1 MLMKRIYEYD
11 DIQPILE
18 RLTADKESGEIEFK
32 SSKGGFP
39 HSFWETYSSFA
50 NTNGGTIIFGA
61 REKDGQFF
69 LDGITREQAE
79 KYMRDFFN
87 NMHSKQ
93 NVNIPLL
100 TEKDVQMVELD
111 GAYFLFFY
119 IPRANISLR
128 PVFCG
133 LDPYTGTYRRDIEG
147 DYHCSREE
155 INSMYADANL
165 GSPVD
170 GRILKNYSKDDL
182 DGDSIKQYRRLFEKA
197 NPDHVWST
205 LPEDEFLEKINVFR
219 TDRKTGEK
227 GLTYAGL
234 LMFGTYSAIMDENP
248 NFFPDYQEIEN
259 PKDRWVNRIYPD
271 GNWESNLFQFY
282 RRVLPILQGFLP
294 KPFRLE
300 GNQRINET
308 AAHVAVREAL
318 TNLCIHAD
326 HTENSTLNVYKY
338 PNKIVFSNPGT
349 MLISLDQYYKGG
361 ESICRNKYL
370 QTMFMFLGS
379 SEKAGSGTDKI
390 LHGWEEQNWKKPY
403 IMEKS
408 RPNKVVLTMPLE
420 SLMDDHVI
428 EALSRHFGKRMEGL
442 SHQQVMAL
450 ALAYS
455 EEEITNER
463 LQHALDMHRADI
475 TDMLSKMCSMQL
487 LESSGYGRGKKYHVY
502 GIEVTTFDGK
512 VATSGRKVATSDGKV
527 ATSGRKVATSD
538 RKVATLKKRYSKEEL
553 RKMILDV
560 CRDWRTIEEISYI
573 IERDSV
579 YLRNKVIPQMS
590 DLLEKMYENIPHH
603 PRQKYRAR
611 QQETD

>member
-1 MLMKRIYEYD
+1 MKHIYEYD

-18 RLTADKESGEIEFK
+18 RLT
-32 SSKGGFP
+32 
-39 HSFWETYSSFA
+39 
-50 NTNGGTIIFGA
+50 
-61 REKDGQFF
+61 
-69 LDGITREQAE
+69 
-79 KYMRDFFN
+79 
-87 NMHSKQ
+87 
-93 NVNIPLL
+93 V
-100 TEKDVQMVELD
+100 
-111 GAYFLFFY
+111 
-119 IPRANISLR
+119 
-128 PVFCG
+128 
-133 LDPYTGTYRRDIEG
+133 
-147 DYHCSREE
+147 
-155 INSMYADANL
+155 
-165 GSPVD
+165 
-170 GRILKNYSKDDL
+170 
-182 DGDSIKQYRRLFEKA
+182 
-197 NPDHVWST
+197 
-205 LPEDEFLEKINVFR
+205 
-219 TDRKTGEK
+219 
-227 GLTYAGL
+227 
-234 LMFGTYSAIMDENP
+234 
-248 NFFPDYQEIEN
+248 
-259 PKDRWVNRIYPD
+259 
-271 GNWESNLFQFY
+271 
-282 RRVLPILQGFLP
+282 
-294 KPFRLE
+294 
-300 GNQRINET
+300 
-308 AAHVAVREAL
+308 
-318 TNLCIHAD
+318 
-326 HTENSTLNVYKY
+326 
-338 PNKIVFSNPGT
+338 
-349 MLISLDQYYKGG
+349 
-361 ESICRNKYL
+361 
-370 QTMFMFLGS
+370 
-379 SEKAGSGTDKI
+379 GSGTDKI

-408 RPNKVVLTMPLE
+408 RPNKVLLTMPLE

-573 IERDSV
+573 IERDPV